1 MGLLF
6 VYSCHLCL
14 SNASYTQQQQLYIG
28 PDWSNNPAGLGQSQ
42 NFGAQ
47 VDRHGKKGSP
57 VVPGSLELV
66 MEDNDSALYT
76 ITVLKG
82 MYEVSLIQE
91 IFVLLDAHLRETG
104 YL

>member
-1 MGLLF
+1 M
-6 VYSCHLCL
+6 STN
-14 SNASYTQQQQLYIG
+14 SSYPTNKYIG
-28 PDWSNNPAGLGQSQ
+28 PDWSSNPAGLGQSQ

-91 IFVLLDAHLRETG
+91 LFVLLVLI
-104 YL
+104 

>member
-1 MGLLF
+1 MSC
-6 VYSCHLCL
+6 VYVTLI
-14 SNASYTQQQQLYIG
+14 LYPTIG
-28 PDWSNNPAGLGQSQ
+28 PDWSNNPAGLGQSE
-42 NFGAQ
+42 NFGPQ

-82 MYEVSLIQE
+82 MYEVSLIRE
-91 IFVLLDAHLRETG
+91 LFVLLDAHLRETD
-104 YL
+104 LDARTN

>member
-1 MGLLF
+1 M
-6 VYSCHLCL
+6 STN
-14 SNASYTQQQQLYIG
+14 SSYPTNKYIG

-82 MYEVSLIQE
+82 MYEVSLIE
-91 IFVLLDAHLRETG
+91 ELFVLLDAHLRETG

>member
-1 MGLLF
+1 M
-6 VYSCHLCL
+6 STN
-14 SNASYTQQQQLYIG
+14 SSYPTNKYIG
-28 PDWSNNPAGLGQSQ
+28 PDWSSNPAGLGQSQ

-82 MYEVSLIQE
+82 MYEVSLLKL
-91 IFVLLDAHLRETG
+91 FVLLDAHLRGTG